1 MTWDE
6 LNAPLGQHK
15 RKRVSKL
22 PGAVPGLLVGALG
35 LFVLAVVAWAM
46 FVNDPLGG
54 EPVAVVAIPGAKP
67 DNGKQPAAADEPG
80 PTGSIAQPAKPAAPP
95 GSKTITIIDGT
106 SGKRRDIVI
115 PQ

>member
-1 MTWDE
+1 MTFDE

-22 PGAVPGLLVGALG
+22 PAAVPRLLVGVLG
-35 LFVLAVVAWAM
+35 LFVLAVAAWAM

-54 EPVAVVAIPGAKP
+54 EPVAVVAIPGVEAGRRQAEAGVRRTAHHRVGRE
-67 DNGKQPAAADEPG
+67 NRRAAAGIENHHHHRWLHRQASRNHD
-80 PTGSIAQPAKPAAPP
+80 
-95 GSKTITIIDGT
+95 
-106 SGKRRDIVI
+106 

>member
-1 MTWDE
+1 MTFDE

-22 PGAVPGLLVGALG
+22 PAAVPRLLVGVLG
-35 LFVLAVVAWAM
+35 LFVLAVAAWAM

-67 DNGKQPAAADEPG
+67 ADGKQKPASDEPRT
-80 PTGSIAQPAKPAAPP
+80 TGSVAKTAEPPP
-95 GSKTITIIDGT
+95 GSKTITIIDGST
-106 SGKRRDIVI
+106 GKRREITI

>member
-1 MTWDE
+1 MTFDE

-22 PGAVPGLLVGALG
+22 PAAVPRLLVGALG
-35 LFVLAVVAWAM
+35 LFVLAVVAWAI

-54 EPVAVVAIPGAKP
+54 EPVAVVAIPGAKQS
-67 DNGKQPAAADEPG
+67 DGKQPPSGDPG
-80 PTGSIAQPAKPAAPP
+80 ATGSIATPAKPTVPP
-95 GSKTITIIDGT
+95 GSKTITIIDGS

>member
-1 MTWDE
+1 LSFDE

-22 PGAVPGLLVGALG
+22 PAAVPRLLVGVLG

-67 DNGKQPAAADEPG
+67 ADGKQKPTAVDPNA
-80 PTGSIAQPAKPAAPP
+80 TGSIAKTAEPPP
-95 GSKTITIIDGT
+95 GSKTVTIIDGST
-106 SGKRRDIVI
+106 GKRREIVI